1 MLRGFYLSIGCLVAA
16 TLLYSESLSR
26 TGRGPARLVAELE
39 APDVSL
45 PDLPD
50 FSLPELGPPVLV
62 FFVRSP
68 ESVARVRDVV
78 ADERIVAELPI
89 GFAVREGRIVTT
101 GADAAGHVLT
111 AAGWSDRPLEI
122 FEPAPQLPQ
131 WQSRKRDGPDLG
143 ALASKSHLTQAEA
156 MAVMNALD

>member
-1 MLRGFYLSIGCLVAA
+1 M
-16 TLLYSESLSR
+16 
-26 TGRGPARLVAELE
+26 
-39 APDVSL
+39 
-45 PDLPD
+45 
-50 FSLPELGPPVLV
+50 
-62 FFVRSP
+62 
-68 ESVARVRDVV
+68 
-78 ADERIVAELPI
+78 
-89 GFAVREGRIVTT
+89 
-101 GADAAGHVLT
+101 LT